1 MSVAPLPDPFTA
13 YDSDPELVLDAYMSQ
28 ITEAITNHP
37 RSLQKAIGPS
47 EVGMDCLR
55 RLAYKLLDHEERP
68 QAPNWKATVGTAV
81 HSWLEDVF
89 TADPEIQASGLQRWC
104 TETRVD
110 VGEVPGI
117 GHITGSCDLY
127 DRVTGTVLDHKCV
140 GPAQLKKYRAN
151 GPSQQYRTQAHL
163 YGRGW
168 VRAGM
173 RATHVAICFLPR
185 NGDLR
190 DAYLWHEPYDEQIAV
205 DGLNRLAGIQA
216 LIQMQ
221 GDQAL
226 PLIPTADQ
234 YCFNCPFYKAGSSD
248 LADGCPGHQGTTPQT
263 REHQPALSL
272 IK

>member
-1 MSVAPLPDPFTA
+1 MTLAPLPDPITA
-13 YDSDPELVLDAYMSQ
+13 YDSDPELVLDAYMAQ

-37 RSLQKAIGPS
+37 RSLQKQIGPS

-81 HSWLEDVF
+81 HAWLEDVF
-89 TADPEIQASGLQRWC
+89 

-168 VRAGM
+168 GRAGM

-190 DAYLWHEPYDEQIAV
+190 DAYLWHEPYNEQIAV

-216 LIQMQ
+216 LIGLQ
-221 GDQAL
+221 GDDAL
-226 PLIPTADQ
+226 SLIPTADQ
-234 YCFNCPFYKAGSSD
+234 YCFNCPFYRSGSTD
-248 LADGCPGHQGTTPQT
+248 LSAGCPGHQGATPQT

-272 IK
+272 TK